1 MVKKIINLTV
11 TVLIA
16 FFAVSCNKVDSTD
29 LIENTPVFQRYKV
42 EYHTYDNQSI
52 ATANFWVRNTGG
64 SRIKLTGD
72 SYIKFNNEKPNE
84 YSSLFHDYIWKSNK
98 RTDIK
103 FTYQKDKDKSFNND
117 IYIDDMVPISIPTN
131 LDSFKLNGE
140 TKIIWEGSPLGKNE
154 TITVTINQAN
164 KSTVIS
170 RIYEEGINEIKIDA
184 LFLKE
189 LNSGEATLYLE
200 REKFHQLDTEDQN
213 TGGEK
218 IVSIK
223 DKKTIIL
230 I

>member
-1 MVKKIINLTV
+1 MTM
-11 TVLIA
+11 LIA
-16 FFAVSCNKVDSTD
+16 FFAVSCDKVDSTD

-52 ATANFWVRNTGG
+52 ATANFWVRNTAG

-72 SYIKFNNEKPNE
+72 SFIKFNNEKPND
-84 YSSLFHDYIWKSNK
+84 YSSLFHDYIWKSSK
-98 RTDIK
+98 KTDVQ
-103 FTYQKDKDKSFNND
+103 FTYQKDKDKNFIND
-117 IYIDDMVPISIPTN
+117 IHVDDMIPISIPTN
-131 LDSFKLNGE
+131 LVNIKLNGE
-140 TKIIWEGSPLGKNE
+140 TRISWEGSPLGKNE

-164 KSTVIS
+164 KSTVMS
-170 RIYEEGINEIKIDA
+170 SIYEEGLNEIKIDA

-189 LNSGEATLYLE
+189 LSPGEATLYLE
-200 REKFHQLDTEDQN
+200 REKTFQLDSEDQN

-223 DKKTIIL
+223 DKRKIIL